1 MKDFFPVSL
10 GQKRGYAL
18 YLGARY
24 TWQNMSTWSET
35 ALRARLSPWARSG
48 GASSTECLAPPACPS
63 VPGVDGRYLIE
74 FLQQPVRWKLS
85 PIIG

>member
-35 ALRARLSPWARSG
+35 ALRARLSPWASYL
-48 GASSTECLAPPACPS
+48 TFLCPS
-63 VPGVDGRYLIE
+63 LLINKIE
-74 FLQQPVRWKLS
+74 VIKLAQHS
-85 PIIG
+85 SQI